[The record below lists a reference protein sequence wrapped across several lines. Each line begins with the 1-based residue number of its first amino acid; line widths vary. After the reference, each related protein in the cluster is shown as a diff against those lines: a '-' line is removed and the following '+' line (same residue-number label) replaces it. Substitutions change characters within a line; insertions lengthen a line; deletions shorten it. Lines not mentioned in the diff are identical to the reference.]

1 MKTTGTIILPKGTTF
16 DVVAK
21 HLVAFA
27 NSKQDVTMKINCE
40 FATAEEKKQAEQ
52 DLNILLL
59 EFGEPEFLEHISYIW
74 ENDGLEISMQDWDGT
89 LLFDDEN
96 ILYIRKDCT
105 VSAIKRKCQKDMLVT
120 PVVVQ

>member
-40 FATAEEKKQAEQ
+40 FATAEEKKQAE
-52 DLNILLL
+52 
-59 EFGEPEFLEHISYIW
+59 
-74 ENDGLEISMQDWDGT
+74 
-89 LLFDDEN
+89 
-96 ILYIRKDCT
+96 
-105 VSAIKRKCQKDMLVT
+105 
-120 PVVVQ
+120 